1 MGGILSADILF
12 KNEIALFAVHQNTAC
27 IKITEGHT
35 WHPLHTLGAVSY
47 THLDVYKRQ
56 AQRLLEIIQQADTQ
70 LLSRPIET
78 LKKQLHLHLK
88 EYVFHVP
95 NKKP

>member
-1 MGGILSADILF
+1 MYVDIDNRGLLTINDIPP
-12 KNEIALFAVHQNTAC
+12 KE
-27 IKITEGHT
+27 
-35 WHPLHTLGAVSY
+35 
-47 THLDVYKRQ
+47 

-70 LLSRPIET
+70 LLSRPIS
-78 LKKQLHLHLK
+78 LHDALPILHLK

>member
-1 MGGILSADILF
+1 MYVDIDNRGLLTINDIPP
-12 KNEIALFAVHQNTAC
+12 KE
-27 IKITEGHT
+27 
-35 WHPLHTLGAVSY
+35 
-47 THLDVYKRQ
+47 

-78 LKKQLHLHLK
+78 LKIQLHLHLK

>member
-1 MGGILSADILF
+1 MVINIRFNHSLYTIVGTIKYIVAKDNVMYVDIDNRGLLTINDIPP
-12 KNEIALFAVHQNTAC
+12 KE
-27 IKITEGHT
+27 
-35 WHPLHTLGAVSY
+35 
-47 THLDVYKRQ
+47 

>member
-1 MGGILSADILF
+1 MYVDIDNRGLLTINDIPP
-12 KNEIALFAVHQNTAC
+12 KE
-27 IKITEGHT
+27 
-35 WHPLHTLGAVSY
+35 
-47 THLDVYKRQ
+47 
-56 AQRLLEIIQQADTQ
+56 AQRLSDTQ